1 MHRSTKGGS
10 VRRFNFVGSK
20 DEIALCCDIMSKGNG
35 LTKVWGKVHSGA
47 DIQFEK
53 YVILYGKQ
61 ASKLL
66 RKLRGIFERHMVV
79 NLTAGLPA
87 LRRV

>member
-1 MHRSTKGGS
+1 MY
-10 VRRFNFVGSK
+10 
-20 DEIALCCDIMSKGNG
+20 
-35 LTKVWGKVHSGA
+35 GKQA
-47 DIQFEK
+47 AEERDRPQAAFERC
-53 YVILYGKQ
+53 VILYGKQ

>member
-1 MHRSTKGGS
+1 MFEKY
-10 VRRFNFVGSK
+10 V
-20 DEIALCCDIMSKGNG
+20 ILY
-35 LTKVWGKVHSGA
+35 GKQARAIINTSLSW
-47 DIQFEK
+47 FEK

>member
-1 MHRSTKGGS
+1 MNKLH
-10 VRRFNFVGSK
+10 VR
-20 DEIALCCDIMSKGNG
+20 
-35 LTKVWGKVHSGA
+35 
-47 DIQFEK
+47 FEK
-53 YVILYGKQ
+53 YVILYGKQAEQYHYYKQSQFENVILYGKQ

-87 LRRV
+87 LRRI

>member
-1 MHRSTKGGS
+1 
-10 VRRFNFVGSK
+10 
-20 DEIALCCDIMSKGNG
+20 MSQFEKYVILYGKQAFFYYIW
-35 LTKVWGKVHSGA
+35 LTIK
-47 DIQFEK
+47 FEK

>member
-1 MHRSTKGGS
+1 
-10 VRRFNFVGSK
+10 
-20 DEIALCCDIMSKGNG
+20 
-35 LTKVWGKVHSGA
+35 
-47 DIQFEK
+47 
-53 YVILYGKQ
+53 LYGKQ

>member
-1 MHRSTKGGS
+1 MVNKRRRVDIKRSRGFEKY
-10 VRRFNFVGSK
+10 V
-20 DEIALCCDIMSKGNG
+20 ILY
-35 LTKVWGKVHSGA
+35 GKQAFTLPQH
-47 DIQFEK
+47 IHHLFEK